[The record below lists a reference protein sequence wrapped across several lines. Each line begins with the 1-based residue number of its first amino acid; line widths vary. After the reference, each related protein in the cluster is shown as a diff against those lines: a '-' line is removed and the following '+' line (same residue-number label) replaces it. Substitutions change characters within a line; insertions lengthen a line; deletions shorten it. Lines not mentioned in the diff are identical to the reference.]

1 MNAAN
6 QEMTIELVEPEPAAH
21 PAPALQ
27 GARDLA
33 AMPPPAGSPMGSAL
47 AFLQAGGN
55 LDQLD
60 RMMDLQDRWEANEAR
75 KAFVSDMAAFKKNPP
90 EILKDKH
97 VSFTTQKG
105 TTAYD
110 HATIGNVCDQIIKAA
125 ADHGFSHRWV
135 PSRGE
140 HGELIIT
147 CEVTHRLGHVELTTL
162 EGPRDDSGT
171 KNVLQA
177 NQSTRTY
184 LQRHSLLMA
193 FGFAT
198 KDQPD
203 DDGAGAEADG
213 SYDAE
218 GTLREWTDKANAAIN
233 LIALSETRKMAN
245 AEFQVAKDLAG
256 WEAFKLVAN
265 AKREQLVKDGAK

>member
-1 MNAAN
+1 MNTAAA
-6 QEMTIELVEPEPAAH
+6 EVTHMELVDQPRTEQP
-21 PAPALQ
+21 
-27 GARDLA
+27 LA
-33 AMPPPAGSPMGSAL
+33 VRHETAL
-47 AFLQAGGN
+47 AEVNAGPLAMAMQAMKAGMSIADMRDMLNLQKE
-55 LDQLD
+55 
-60 RMMDLQDRWEANEAR
+60 WEANEAR
-75 KAFVSDMAAFKKNPP
+75 KAFVDDMARFKKNPP

-97 VSFTTQKG
+97 VEFTTSKG

-110 HATIGNVCDQIIKAA
+110 HATIGNVCDAIIKAA
-125 ADHGFSHRWV
+125 AEYGFSHRWI

-147 CEVTHRLGHVELTTL
+147 CEVTHRLGHSQLTPL

-184 LQRHSLLMA
+184 LQRHSVLLA

-203 DDGAGAEADG
+203 DDGRTAGSG
-213 SYDAE
+213 GQYDPAA
-218 GTLREWTDKANAAIN
+218 TLQEWTDKVAVAVN
-233 LIALSETRKMAN
+233 LLALNETRKMAGQEFN
-245 AEFQVAKDLAG
+245 AAKDVAG
-256 WEAFKLVAN
+256 WNAFKDVVEK
-265 AKREQLVKDGAK
+265 KRAELIGGGA